1 MPIFNE
7 INTLE
12 VCVDKVHD
20 ALHQYNFEIIIIDD
34 NSPDGSGHLA
44 DHLTERF
51 SNVKVVHRSSRQ
63 GLGTAYKEGF
73 NDCKGN
79 LIFSI
84 DSDLSHD
91 PKYLPLMI
99 EHISQNDIVIGSR
112 ICVGGKIIGRSFSRD
127 FFTYLAN
134 FFIRLSVNRNIH
146 DWTSG
151 FRLYRREIWEKVMPN
166 VQCNKWDFQFESLYR
181 SQKLGAVVKEIPI
194 TFYERAGGSSKFNSL
209 DALVFLI
216 SFFRIIFSST

>member
-12 VCVDKVHD
+12 VCVQKVQD
-20 ALHQYNFEIIIIDD
+20 ALRQYEFEIVIIDD

-44 DHLTERF
+44 DQLAKRF
-51 SNVKVVHRSSRQ
+51 SNINVVHRSSRQ
-63 GLGTAYKEGF
+63 GMGTAYKEGF
-73 NDCKGN
+73 KDCTGG

-91 PKYLPLMI
+91 PKYLPVMI
-99 EHISQNDIVIGSR
+99 EYISKSDIVIGSR
-112 ICVGGKIIGRSFSRD
+112 ICEGGEILGRNILRD

-134 FFIRLSVNRNIH
+134 YIIRFSVNRDIL

-151 FRLYRREIWEKVMPN
+151 LRLYRRAIWEKIMPD
-166 VQCNKWDFQFESLYR
+166 VHCNKWDFQFESLYR
-181 SQKLGAVVKEIPI
+181 SQKLGAVIKEIPI
-194 TFYERAGGSSKFNSL
+194 TFHERAGGSSKFNSL
-209 DALVFLI
+209 DAIVFLR
-216 SFFRIIFSST
+216 SFFRILLE

>member
-12 VCVDKVHD
+12 VCVQKVQD
-20 ALHQYNFEIIIIDD
+20 ALHQYEFEIVIIDD

-44 DHLTERF
+44 DQLVKRF
-51 SNVKVVHRSSRQ
+51 SNIKVVHRSSRQ
-63 GLGTAYKEGF
+63 GMGTVYKEGF
-73 NDCKGN
+73 KDCTGD

-91 PKYLPLMI
+91 PKYLPVMI
-99 EHISQNDIVIGSR
+99 EHISKSDIVIGSR
-112 ICVGGKIIGRSFSRD
+112 ICEGGEILGRNILRD

-134 FFIRLSVNRNIH
+134 YIIRFSVNRDIQ

-151 FRLYRREIWEKVMPN
+151 LRLYRRAIWKKIMPD
-166 VQCNKWDFQFESLYR
+166 VHCNKWDFQFESLYR
-181 SQKLGAVVKEIPI
+181 SQKLGAVIKEIPI
-194 TFYERAGGSSKFNSL
+194 TFHERAGGSSKFNSL
-209 DALVFLI
+209 DAIVFLR
-216 SFFRIIFSST
+216 SFFKILLE